1 MRLYIQH
8 FIKKGVL
15 MTDTLKPEVGGQRP
29 EDRGRELEPYVPEGT
44 LLGLEPYHTKEFAL
58 VLTVHRDDLAEAGLP
73 KGLAEKVSDDT
84 LMKIG
89 EELGEALVESG
100 FWDCL
105 RSLISSCGF
114 GEDDMV
120 ERLLEDGWVEYKYC
134 SRGFGMPDIQMRYLF
149 HPDVGF
155 DAEVWKDKPFCHS
168 ALDYKGV
175 RPVTCHFDVWLAG
188 IDKKLYVKT
197 GTSHDGEEDDDV

>member
-8 FIKKGVL
+8 FIKKGVS
-15 MTDTLKPEVGGQRP
+15 MTDTLKPEVGGQRT

-58 VLTVHRDDLAEAGLP
+58 VLTVHRDDLVEAGLP
-73 KGLAEKVSDDT
+73 KGLAEKVDDNT

-89 EELGEALVESG
+89 EELGEALVETAY
-100 FWDCL
+100 WDCL

-120 ERLLEDGWVEYKYC
+120 ERLLEDGWVEYEFY
-134 SRGFGMPDIQMRYLF
+134 SRGAGVPDIRRRYLF
-149 HPDVGF
+149 HPDAGF
-155 DAEVWKDKPFCHS
+155 NAEAWRNKPFFHLIFGDTS
-168 ALDYKGV
+168 PHNKEFAA
-175 RPVTCHFDVWLAG
+175 WLAG
-188 IDKKLYVKT
+188 IDKKLYIEIE
-197 GTSHDGEEDDDV
+197 TSQDGEEDKDDV